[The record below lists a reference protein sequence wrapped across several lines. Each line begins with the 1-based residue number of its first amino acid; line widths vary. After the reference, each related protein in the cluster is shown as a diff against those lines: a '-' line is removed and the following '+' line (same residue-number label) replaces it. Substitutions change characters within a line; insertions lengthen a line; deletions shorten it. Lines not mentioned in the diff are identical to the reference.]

1 MDKLDSVIGEDETVF
16 CIRRQGESVE
26 VFIQAE
32 NEDEISEML
41 AVLIDRSLE
50 NHPDE
55 GSRRAGNILLDAVD
69 IAVESR
75 ILNIC
80 DGSNFP
86 ILTRKKGDISVN

>member
-86 ILTRKKGDISVN
+86 IPTRKKGDISVN

>member
-1 MDKLDSVIGEDETVF
+1 MDKLDSIIGEDETVF
-16 CIRRQGESVE
+16 CLRRQGESVE

-32 NEDEISEML
+32 SEDEISEML

-69 IAVESR
+69 MAAANR
-75 ILNIC
+75 ISQMC
-80 DGSNFP
+80 EEREFP
-86 ILTRKKGDISVN
+86 VMPRKKNDLSAN